1 MSANQTK
8 PDQLF
13 DIANSFYIGNFQQC
27 INEAQ
32 KTKVPSPEQRVEK
45 DIFMYRAYIAQR
57 KYGVVLDE
65 IHPALAQ
72 ELQDIRLLAEYLA
85 SDRAKKDKIVKEMDQ
100 KMTKSVDATN
110 TTLLLI
116 AATVYCHE
124 ENYDAALRVLQQTET
139 LECSV
144 MMLQVYLK
152 IDRVDLA
159 KKELKRIQEKDDDA
173 TLSQLAQAWLNL
185 AMGGEKLQEAFY
197 IFQELGDKYQNTPLL
212 LNGQAAALMGQGKF
226 DEAEPLLQESMD
238 KDSNNAETLINMMVL
253 SQHLGKPPEVS
264 NRYLSQLKDSN
275 NSHPFVKE
283 FQSKDQEF
291 ERLARQY
298 APRA

>member
-139 LECSV
+139 LEW
-144 MMLQVYLK
+144 
-152 IDRVDLA
+152 
-159 KKELKRIQEKDDDA
+159 KELKRIQEKDDDA